1 MIENVAM
8 HDLPARKVIELRPR
22 GGGRGGDTCIFYSS
36 GYYYEGY
43 QRGLA
48 DQVLS

>member
-22 GGGRGGDTCIFYSS
+22 GGGRGGQRSS
-36 GYYYEGY
+36 
-43 QRGLA
+43 
-48 DQVLS
+48 